1 MELDLLLEKLH
12 SQRTE
17 MSRTDLSLSQHLK
30 LYQSYQHDENV
41 AKKKIAEYH
50 QHLNG
55 LSEEIDTVWKNG
67 LNALETEELNPID
80 KISPENSL
88 PHLTWL
94 TPTPDTTTTTPPTP
108 PNPDTSTST
117 THDTTSQEDP
127 IKRMEEILATLQA
140 SQSLQLS
147 CQQVTDMTREYL
159 KVVSLIPTIKSLS
172 STTLSKET

>member
-30 LYQSYQHDENV
+30 LYQSYQRDENN

-55 LSEEIDTVWKNG
+55 LSEEIDTVWKKG

-94 TPTPDTTTTTPPTP
+94 TPSSPTADTTPDTTDTTT
-108 PNPDTSTST
+108 DTE
-117 THDTTSQEDP
+117 THDP

-140 SQSLQLS
+140 SQSLEMS

-172 STTLSKET
+172 STTLSKNT

>member
-30 LYQSYQHDENV
+30 LYQSYQRDENN

-55 LSEEIDTVWKNG
+55 LSEEIDTVWKKG

-94 TPTPDTTTTTPPTP
+94 TPSSPTADTTT
-108 PNPDTSTST
+108 DTE
-117 THDTTSQEDP
+117 THDP

-140 SQSLQLS
+140 SQSLEMS

-172 STTLSKET
+172 STTLSKNT

>member
-30 LYQSYQHDENV
+30 LYQSYQRDENN

-50 QHLNG
+50 KHLNG
-55 LSEEIDTVWKNG
+55 LSEEIDTVWKKG

-94 TPTPDTTTTTPPTP
+94 TPSSPTTDTPDTTTTRHPRHHHRHK
-108 PNPDTSTST
+108 N
-117 THDTTSQEDP
+117 
-127 IKRMEEILATLQA
+127 
-140 SQSLQLS
+140 
-147 CQQVTDMTREYL
+147 TRSY
-159 KVVSLIPTIKSLS
+159 
-172 STTLSKET
+172 